1 MQVDL
6 YNGCKT
12 GGLVG
17 HSQFSVFSA
26 MIVLVITRNVI
37 THSGNLEGFL
47 IGAQPNLK

>member
-6 YNGCKT
+6 YNACKM

-17 HSQFSVFSA
+17 DSHFSVFSA
-26 MIVLVITRNVI
+26 MIMLVSTRNVI